1 MSHGQHGFL
10 RVGGVLLLIVC
21 LAAQARAGLGRTP
34 MVRQAAPVRVE
45 PAPMNPARVT
55 ASLRLPVEL
64 KVGMTL
70 LATANQTPYK
80 NGEIQIPFG
89 SQMTIDETRRG
100 SAHLY
105 VPFRWQ
111 TASSH
116 VTAAQWQ
123 VVLTPLA
130 YDSDNWEY
138 PAGIAARGTATV
150 IAGANQPAYFVVD
163 FGPILKL
170 PPEYRLTP
178 PAPRRRASRS
188 RQSTGMSGAS
198 GLRLSNLGTGAQAV
212 RVSPALQAQ
221 RSTFVQQLETL
232 SQHRAYYL
240 RLVLLNSRGE
250 PVGVSSYAAVRT
262 AAPGHVTIF
271 PGSLP
276 EAQQPIHMP
285 EVKVLG
291 YEHAIEYSP
300 DDRQGRFIVLSNCP
314 KFLMTSM
321 KWTPGQAVHFEPHED
336 SGLEQVAEAAGDAID
351 AVSDLINWVS
361 KTWSDMQAEFVNG
374 ICNGNDTCK
383 SCAGPALKMGLAA
396 VGIPP
401 ELPNTNDLCSMGR
414 DYVVAYIASQTP
426 VPEELINAGIDKMAD
441 VVNNPP
447 GGQGAAFLWPD
458 PRFQDKQAFIEV
470 EITNTTAQPTASSV
484 LWLLYGSTI
493 GDTTTYPAQIPPWLD
508 TRTPIPPLQPGQSL
522 RFPIFLTRNPE
533 ALISHGSDRL
543 STYMDRRVEIRDK
556 GGKVLFTGKTNWW
569 GLNM

>member
-1 MSHGQHGFL
+1 M
-10 RVGGVLLLIVC
+10 
-21 LAAQARAGLGRTP
+21 
-34 MVRQAAPVRVE
+34 
-45 PAPMNPARVT
+45 
-55 ASLRLPVEL
+55 PVEL

-80 NGEIQIPFG
+80 DGEIQIPFA
-89 SQMTIDETRRG
+89 SQMTIDENRRG
-100 SAHLY
+100 SDHLY

-111 TASSH
+111 SANGN
-116 VTAAQWQ
+116 VTTGQWQ
-123 VVLTPLA
+123 VVLTPHT

-138 PAGIAARGTATV
+138 PAGIVARGATTMLP
-150 IAGANQPAYFVVD
+150 AKGQPGYFVVD

-170 PPEYRLTP
+170 APDYRLTP
-178 PAPRRRASRS
+178 SQARIRGRS
-188 RQSTGMSGAS
+188 RRSADAVGGLNRPSSGTVPAA
-198 GLRLSNLGTGAQAV
+198 LK
-212 RVSPALQAQ
+212 VSPAMQWQ
-221 RSTFVQQLETL
+221 RRNFAQQLATL
-232 SQHRAYYL
+232 SGHRDYYV
-240 RLVLLNSRGE
+240 RLVLLNSQRE
-250 PVGVSSYAAVRT
+250 PVGISSYAAVHT
-262 AAPGHVTIF
+262 APPGNVTIF

-276 EAQQPIHMP
+276 AAQQPVNMP
-285 EVKVLG
+285 AVTVLG
-291 YEHAIEYSP
+291 YERAMEYSP

-314 KFLMTSM
+314 KPLMTQM
-321 KWTPGQAVHFEPHED
+321 GWTPGQAVHFKPKQD
-336 SGLEQVAEAAGDAID
+336 SDLEQVAEAVGDAID
-351 AVSDLINWVS
+351 ALSDLINWVS

-374 ICNGNDTCK
+374 ICHGNDTCK

-401 ELPNTNDLCSMGR
+401 ELPNANDLCSMGR

-426 VPEELINAGIDKMAD
+426 VPEELINAGIDKMSD

-484 LWLLYGSTI
+484 LWLLYGSSI
-493 GDTTTYPAQIPPWLD
+493 GDTTSYPAQIPPWLD
-508 TRTPIPPLQPGQSL
+508 TKTPIPPLQPGQSL

-556 GGKVLFTGKTNWW
+556 GGKVLFSGKTNWW
-569 GLNM
+569 GLKM